1 MKEAKISAEMLKK
14 ISEDL
19 QRLETDENLSS
30 IDSEILLGRI
40 IEPLFDREGFVLEH
54 TGGAGDQG
62 IDFHAVRLAD
72 DGESEVERRGIQ
84 AKFFRKP
91 GRSVPS
97 ATVRELIGAGLL
109 NGYGRVV
116 LISNADFSSQSRD
129 DISRNMPLTVEL
141 LGISDLKDWATR
153 LRSEEP
159 NIEAEVRVILRD
171 VSQALI
177 QLIANN
183 VAALDHLEWRDVE
196 RVVAEVFSGLGF
208 NAELTPGSK
217 DGGKDVILTCTVN
230 GTQAQYYVEVKHW
243 RSATRVGAAAV
254 EQFLKVIIREQTAGG
269 LFLSTY
275 GYTGNAFEQ
284 LTAFDRERLR
294 FGDREKIVTLCKSWI
309 KARAGLWSPPE
320 NLSQVLFDD

>member
-1 MKEAKISAEMLKK
+1 MATAKISTGLIES
-14 ISEDL
+14 ISDDL
-19 QRLETDENLSS
+19 QRLETDVNLSPM
-30 IDSEILLGRI
+30 DFEELLGRV
-40 IEPLFDREGFVLEH
+40 IEPLLDKEGFTLER
-54 TGGAGDQG
+54 TGGLGDQG

-72 DGESEVERRGIQ
+72 DGDSEVERLGIQ

-91 GRSVPS
+91 GRRVPS
-97 ATVRELIGAGLL
+97 TTIRELIGAGLL
-109 NGYGRVV
+109 NGYGRVL
-116 LISNADFSSQSRD
+116 LISNADFSSQSRE
-129 DISRNMPLTVEL
+129 DISRNLPLTVEL
-141 LGISDLKDWATR
+141 LGISDLKGWAKR
-153 LRSEEP
+153 LRNEEP

-177 QLIANN
+177 KIIAKD

-208 NAELTPGSK
+208 NAQLTPGSK
-217 DGGKDVILTCTVN
+217 DGGKDVVLTCIVK
-230 GTQAQYYVEVKHW
+230 GTQARYYVEVKHW

-254 EQFLKVIIREQTAGG
+254 EQLLKVIIREQTTGG

-275 GYTGNAFEQ
+275 GYTDNAFEQ
-284 LTAFDRERLR
+284 LTAFDREKLR
-294 FGDREKIVTLCKSWI
+294 FGDKEKIVTLCKSWV